1 MSDNR
6 SPIVRF
12 PAEWEPQS
20 AVQLTWPHPGTDW
33 LPILDDAVRVFADIA
48 AEVSKR
54 ETLLIVCHDVPTVK
68 SQLRNDTDA
77 TASASLT
84 LTLTTLGRAT
94 MRRFRSSSTTS
105 LCCSISASTA
115 GA

>member
-54 ETLLIVCHDVPTVK
+54 
-68 SQLRNDTDA
+68 
-77 TASASLT
+77 
-84 LTLTTLGRAT
+84 
-94 MRRFRSSSTTS
+94 
-105 LCCSISASTA
+105 
-115 GA
+115 

>member
-68 SQLRNDTDA
+68 SQLRNDTD
-77 TASASLT
+77 LGNV
-84 LTLTTLGRAT
+84 TTLGRVT